1 MAAVQKIK
9 RYFGEISPDCL
20 AVCLYLVFLPG
31 TIVETPVGSLLK
43 AVTIPVILIL
53 FYKLFF
59 GESKP
64 IRFNAIQGVYVL
76 YTAYTVWELL
86 LLNTETS
93 QTMTKD
99 MVLTCAA
106 IVLMSMRVYNS
117 TERDFMEKTW
127 IAVGIISLYFGLF
140 STREMF
146 DEGRTAVFIL
156 GFYEDPNQFCGYF
169 IMSIMIYIKRILNR
183 SKLTPLYVV
192 LLLLTL
198 YAVLKT
204 GSRGGLI
211 GIVAGIAL
219 FVLLGIKSLKSKIA
233 LIAGGMICALFVV
246 QVVFPLLPQTVQE
259 RYSVERVAEDKGSG
273 RFEIWKY
280 LIEYTAEKPER
291 MIHGGGLYS
300 TADAMENSGL
310 GLSAR
315 WAHNQFI
322 QVFADQGIIGLS
334 LFLLFVAL
342 CFFRN
347 IRKNPE
353 FACAFAA
360 VMALSL
366 SLTFYVF
373 KPYINIV
380 IMCAMTFET
389 QEAVKERGKRINE
402 TFDTCAD

>member
-1 MAAVQKIK
+1 MKSLK
-9 RYFGEISPDCL
+9 KLKSYFGKISPDCM
-20 AVCLYLVFLPG
+20 AVCLYLLFLPG
-31 TIVETPVGSLLK
+31 TIVETPFGSLLK
-43 AVTIPVILIL
+43 VVTIPVILIL
-53 FYKLFF
+53 FYKLLF
-59 GESKP
+59 GKNKP
-64 IRFNAIQGVYVL
+64 IRFNGIQAVYL
-76 YTAYTVWELL
+76 IYTVYTVWELL

-93 QTMTKD
+93 KTMTKD
-99 MVLTCAA
+99 MLLTCAA
-106 IVLMSMRVYNS
+106 ILLMSMRVYNK

-140 STREMF
+140 STQEVF
-146 DEGRTAVFIL
+146 GEGRVTVYVL

-169 IMSIMIYIKRILNR
+169 IMPVMIYIKRILNK
-183 SKLTPLYVV
+183 SKLTPLYIA

-198 YAVLKT
+198 YAVLQT

-211 GIVAGIAL
+211 GIVAGIAV
-219 FVLLGIKSLKSKIA
+219 FVILGIKSMKGRIA
-233 LIAGGMICALFVV
+233 VIAGGILCAVFVM
-246 QVVFPLLPQTVQE
+246 QVVFPLLPQEVQD
-259 RYSVERVAEDKGSG
+259 RYSVESVSEDKGSG

-291 MIHGGGLYS
+291 IIHGSGLYS
-300 TADAMENSGL
+300 TGDTLANSGL

-322 QVFADQGIIGLS
+322 QVFADQGVIGLF
-334 LFLLFVAL
+334 LFLVFAAM

-347 IRKNPE
+347 IGKNPE

-360 VMALSL
+360 VMALSF

-380 IMCAMTFET
+380 IMCAMTFED
-389 QEAVKERGKRINE
+389 EERVKKTDDKI
-402 TFDTCAD
+402 AKKAL

>member
-1 MAAVQKIK
+1 MAALK
-9 RYFGEISPDCL
+9 RAKQYMSEISPECM
-20 AVCLYLVFLPG
+20 AVCLYLLFLPG
-31 TIVETPVGSLLK
+31 TIVETPIGSLLK
-43 AVTIPVILIL
+43 AVTIPVIFVL

-59 GESKP
+59 GKSKP
-64 IRFNAIQGVYVL
+64 LRFNSIQAVYTL
-76 YTAYTVWELL
+76 YTVYTVWEIL

-106 IVLMSMRVYNS
+106 IVLMSLSVYNQ

-140 STREMF
+140 STKEVF
-146 DEGRTAVFIL
+146 GEGRTAVYIL
-156 GFYEDPNQFCGYF
+156 GYTEDPNQFCGYF
-169 IMSIMIYIKRILNR
+169 ILPIMIYIKRILNK
-183 SKLTPLYVV
+183 SKLTPFYVA

-198 YAVLKT
+198 YTILKT
-204 GSRGGLI
+204 GSRGGLV
-211 GIVAGIAL
+211 GIVVGVVV
-219 FVLLGIKSLKSKIA
+219 FVLLGIKSPKGKAA
-233 LIAGGMICALFVV
+233 LIVAVLLCSLFVIK
-246 QVVFPLLPQTVQE
+246 VVFPLLPEEVRE

-291 MIHGGGLYS
+291 IIHGGGLYS
-300 TADAMENSGL
+300 TGDTLKNSGL

-322 QVFADQGIIGLS
+322 QVFADQGIIGLA
-334 LFLLFVAL
+334 LFVVFAAL

-360 VMALSL
+360 VMALSF

-389 QEAVKERGKRINE
+389 QKNGERRNFINE
-402 TFDTCAD
+402 TLDNNVT

>member
-140 STREMF
+140 STR
-146 DEGRTAVFIL
+146 
-156 GFYEDPNQFCGYF
+156 
-169 IMSIMIYIKRILNR
+169 
-183 SKLTPLYVV
+183 
-192 LLLLTL
+192 
-198 YAVLKT
+198 
-204 GSRGGLI
+204 
-211 GIVAGIAL
+211 
-219 FVLLGIKSLKSKIA
+219 
-233 LIAGGMICALFVV
+233 
-246 QVVFPLLPQTVQE
+246 
-259 RYSVERVAEDKGSG
+259 
-273 RFEIWKY
+273 
-280 LIEYTAEKPER
+280 
-291 MIHGGGLYS
+291 
-300 TADAMENSGL
+300 
-310 GLSAR
+310 
-315 WAHNQFI
+315 
-322 QVFADQGIIGLS
+322 
-334 LFLLFVAL
+334 
-342 CFFRN
+342 
-347 IRKNPE
+347 
-353 FACAFAA
+353 
-360 VMALSL
+360 
-366 SLTFYVF
+366 
-373 KPYINIV
+373 
-380 IMCAMTFET
+380 
-389 QEAVKERGKRINE
+389 
-402 TFDTCAD
+402 

>member
-1 MAAVQKIK
+1 
-9 RYFGEISPDCL
+9 
-20 AVCLYLVFLPG
+20 
-31 TIVETPVGSLLK
+31 
-43 AVTIPVILIL
+43 
-53 FYKLFF
+53 
-59 GESKP
+59 
-64 IRFNAIQGVYVL
+64 
-76 YTAYTVWELL
+76 
-86 LLNTETS
+86 
-93 QTMTKD
+93 
-99 MVLTCAA
+99 
-106 IVLMSMRVYNS
+106 
-117 TERDFMEKTW
+117 
-127 IAVGIISLYFGLF
+127 
-140 STREMF
+140 MF

-310 GLSAR
+310 GLSAS

-380 IMCAMTFET
+380 IMCAMTFED
-389 QEAVKERGKRINE
+389 EERVKKTDDKI
-402 TFDTCAD
+402 AKKAL